1 MIDIEYLKR
10 ITVVPQPFAHKVLAN
25 LLLWPNYH
33 LFADVDIRIENIER
47 IPTDESVIFAMN
59 HTDRFNYW
67 PFQYRLLR
75 AKKFP
80 FTTVW
85 VKGKYYK
92 NEMLARGLDICH
104 LIPVPSMGYL
114 IEEYYRKHF
123 QTKMDRGLYRTVKDI
138 IEGKIAEF
146 GPNERGAL
154 EAIQAM
160 GDNFAQFVHEQYDG
174 IMEKVAAL
182 SRSALLEKRLSV
194 IIFPEG
200 TRSVKL
206 AEGRTGVAQ
215 LALSTE
221 KKIVPV
227 ACNNSDEVYTGS
239 LPFAKSGRITYRVG
253 EPLSV
258 QDKLK
263 EYRIAE
269 PFRLL
274 SRESQK
280 RYKEQFEGVTKIVM
294 ESIELMLDDKYRQK
308 PETA

>member
-1 MIDIEYLKR
+1 MVDIEHLKK
-10 ITVVPQPFAHKVLAN
+10 ITLVSKPFVHRVLAD

-33 LFADVDIRIENIER
+33 LFAKVDIKIENIEQ
-47 IPTDESVIFAMN
+47 IPRDETVIFAMN

-67 PFQYRLLR
+67 PFQYKLLR
-75 AKKFP
+75 AKVFP

-92 NEMLARGLDICH
+92 NKLLAKGLDINH

-114 IEEYYRKHF
+114 IEEYYHKRFNK
-123 QTKMDRGLYRTVKDI
+123 KMDKGLYRTVRDI
-138 IEGKIAEF
+138 IEGKIAEI
-146 GPNERGAL
+146 GPSERTAV

-160 GDNFAQFVHEQYDG
+160 GENFSAFIHEQYDG
-174 IMEKVAAL
+174 IMERVAEL
-182 SRSALLEKRLSV
+182 SRMALFEKKLDV

-200 TRSVKL
+200 SRSVTL
-206 AEGRTGVAQ
+206 SEGKTGLAQ
-215 LALSTE
+215 LALHTE

-227 ACNNSDEVYTGS
+227 ACNNSDEIYTGS
-239 LPFAKSGRITYRVG
+239 LPFAKSGCVTYRVG

-258 QDKLK
+258 HDKLK
-263 EYRIAE
+263 PFRITE

-280 RYKEQFEGVTKIVM
+280 RYCAQFEGVTRIVM
-294 ESIELMLDDKYRQK
+294 ESIEAMLDEKYKQK
-308 PETA
+308 LEAT

>member
-1 MIDIEYLKR
+1 
-10 ITVVPQPFAHKVLAN
+10 
-25 LLLWPNYH
+25 
-33 LFADVDIRIENIER
+33 
-47 IPTDESVIFAMN
+47 
-59 HTDRFNYW
+59 
-67 PFQYRLLR
+67 
-75 AKKFP
+75 
-80 FTTVW
+80 
-85 VKGKYYK
+85 
-92 NEMLARGLDICH
+92 MLAKGLDICH

-123 QTKMDRGLYRTVKDI
+123 QKKMDRGLYRTVKDI

-154 EAIQAM
+154 DAIQAM

-182 SRSALLEKRLSV
+182 SRSALLEKNLSV

-206 AEGRTGVAQ
+206 AEGRTGIAQ
-215 LALSTE
+215 LALNTE

-263 EYRIAE
+263 EYRITE

-280 RYKEQFEGVTKIVM
+280 RYKAQFEGVTRIVM
-294 ESIELMLDDKYRQK
+294 ESIESMLDAKYRQK
-308 PETA
+308 PEAV